1 MKTSELRDK
10 TDDEL
15 RELEG
20 ELRDKLI
27 KLQVAR
33 ATQRAANTAH
43 FPVIKRDIARIKTIL
58 HERVLGLAP
67 SSAQAAQAAPSD
79 PSAESN
85 PEEATA

>member
-20 ELRDKLI
+20 ELRDRLI

-33 ATQRAANTAH
+33 ATQRATDTGL
-43 FPVIKRDIARIKTIL
+43 FPQVRKDIARIKTIL
-58 HERVLGLAP
+58 NERKLGLTP
-67 SSAQAAQAAPSD
+67 G
-79 PSAESN
+79 SAEQG
-85 PEEATA
+85 A

>member
-67 SSAQAAQAAPSD
+67 AAASD
-79 PSAESN
+79 SSAESN
-85 PEEATA
+85 SEEATA